1 MTNPNQALFRGAFTA
16 LALTTFLLTGACGAA
31 ATPQPLLDARA
42 SYKTA
47 AEGPAGRLTPAELVD
62 AKQALDEAEQS
73 FEDDGASDE
82 TLDAAYIAQRR
93 AQIANARGG
102 IAEAEE
108 AAMLGKAEL
117 AMVQEGRLQTAESA
131 LTATRGQVERKDR
144 QLAAT
149 DAELRATDRALVSE
163 QKGRAE
169 AEHRANAAMDK
180 LALAAAPVVK
190 DEPRGAVIMLP
201 GNVLFAT
208 GQFELLPGAKSK
220 LDAVAV
226 ALKDPP
232 DVGILVGGHTDS
244 QGTAPDNMQLAERRG
259 ESVRAYLQSKGVP
272 KEQLSSVGIGE
283 DRPIGDNK
291 TIDGRAQNRR
301 VEIIVSPREKALRA
315 LPPRTA
321 AGAIIF
327 LPGAPKGRRQTEG
340 APVRMWVPGTASVP
354 MPSRGR
360 APPLADACEILPD
373 A

>member
-117 AMVQEGRLQTAESA
+117 AMVQEGRLQNAESA

-149 DAELRATDRALVSE
+149 DAELRATDRALASE
-163 QKGRAE
+163 KEGRAE
-169 AEHRANAAMDK
+169 AERRAQDAMNK
-180 LALAAAPVVK
+180 LALAGSLAVK
-190 DEPRGAVIMLP
+190 DEPRGTVITLP
-201 GNVLFAT
+201 SNVLFAT
-208 GQFELLPGAKSK
+208 GKSELLWGAKSK

-226 ALKDPP
+226 ALKDQP
-232 DVGILVGGHTDS
+232 DVDIVVEGHTDS
-244 QGTAPDNMQLAERRG
+244 QGTPENNIQLAKRRG

-272 KEQLSSVGIGE
+272 GGQLSSVGIGE
-283 DRPIGDNK
+283 GRPVGDNE
-291 TIDGRAQNRR
+291 TTEGRAQKSYGIQVAKLAGLPKAVVDRAADIMK
-301 VEIIVSPREKALRA
+301 VIEASGVSPDIIAMSAREN
-315 LPPRTA
+315 LPSKVKLKKDE
-321 AGAIIF
+321 G
-327 LPGAPKGRRQTEG
+327 QTGLFE
-340 APVRMWVPGTASVP
+340 
-354 MPSRGR
+354 
-360 APPLADACEILPD
+360 E
-373 A
+373 